1 MEAVGSSH
9 TECVDRA
16 ELADFLRRRRDAL
29 APGDVGLSAG
39 ARRRAPGLRR
49 EEVAAL
55 AHMSTDFY
63 ARLEQARGSR
73 PSEQT
78 VAALARALRLT
89 PFERDHLY
97 QLAGHNAPP
106 LRFRADQPSAGL
118 VRVLESLAS
127 PAQIIND
134 LGVALRQNR
143 LAALLVGDNADR
155 HGLDR
160 SMIYRW
166 FTNPSERLRHP
177 EEEHDLHSRAFVGM
191 LRSAQS
197 RSRDDA
203 EARELIDALLERSE
217 DFQAHWRSHE
227 VTPWDGTI
235 KRFIHPLVGTI
246 TLDCQVLISRNV
258 TEILVVFT
266 ALPGS
271 DDADKLDLLSVV
283 GGQTFA

>member
-1 MEAVGSSH
+1 M
-9 TECVDRA
+9 DRS

-29 APGDVGLSAG
+29 APGDVGLVEG
-39 ARRRAPGLRR
+39 PRRRASGLRR

-97 QLAGHNAPP
+97 QLAGHNPPP
-106 LRFRADQPSAGL
+106 LRYRSDQPSAGL
-118 VRVLESLAS
+118 IRVMEALAS
-127 PAQIIND
+127 PAQIISD

-143 LAALLVGDNADR
+143 MAALLVGDNVDR
-155 HGLDR
+155 SGLQR

-166 FTNPSERLRHP
+166 FTDPAERLRHP
-177 EEEHDLHSRAFVGM
+177 EDEHDLHSRAFVGM

-197 RSRDDA
+197 RSAEDA
-203 EARELIDALLERSE
+203 EAQALIDALLARSR
-217 DFQAHWRSHE
+217 DFRVHWRRHE
-227 VTPWDGTI
+227 VAPWDGTI
-235 KRFIHPLVGTI
+235 KRFINPLVGTI
-246 TLDCQVLISRNV
+246 TLDCQVLTSRNV

-271 DDADKLDLLSVV
+271 EDAEKLELLSVV
-283 GGQTFA
+283 GGQVFS